1 MAKFCKYCGS
11 EIPEGGSCS
20 CQASQAAQ
28 QPVESTAQPA
38 AAAAPAAAP
47 AQPNEL
53 LMELKDVLLTGLK
66 APRQAAAKLTT
77 CKNKYAVS
85 GILAGVNA
93 VAVILLLWQ
102 MMAGFVGLMT
112 DTVSADI
119 EDLEIAYPVLPM
131 ILSGILLAAIGIGL
145 SGLIVFACAK
155 LMKKEVNIV
164 DTLIVAAGDS
174 LYPTI
179 LVLVVTLMGLIS
191 MPVQIAFAV
200 LLLILG
206 IVNVILN
213 VRAKAD
219 LDGTR
224 NTKEYGLLI
233 AAIAVTV
240 LVVYLA
246 VDILAVDW
254 CLMGVEI
261 EGTTIGEA
269 VEELTKRF
277 F

>member
-28 QPVESTAQPA
+28 QPVESTAQSA